1 MSTATPTSDAL
12 KTEDW
17 AGAMGAKWLAN
28 IDRFESMIA
37 PVGEAFLKRAAFRP
51 GERVIDIGC
60 GGGGTSIAIG
70 AAVAPDGAV
79 TGLDISPDLIAF
91 ATTRAATAGAANV
104 SFVEA
109 DASVATPPGAP
120 FDRLFSRFGSM
131 FFAEPGAAFG
141 NLRSLIR
148 AGGRA
153 DLAVWAPAR
162 DNLWIAAM
170 MGVLGRHLD
179 LPAPVPR
186 APGPFALDDPDYIR
200 ELLGGAGFVDI
211 DIAAWDGMQQVG
223 GAGSSPESAVAFV
236 LEALS
241 FGDLLAEAGPATQ
254 AAVSAELIALFA
266 QHDGPDGV
274 AMPARAWFVSARAG

>member
-1 MSTATPTSDAL
+1 MSASTPTSDEL
-12 KTEDW
+12 KAEDW

-37 PVGEAFLKRAAFRP
+37 PVGEAFLERAAFRP

-70 AAVAPDGAV
+70 AQVASDGSV
-79 TGLDISPDLIAF
+79 LGLDISPDLVAF
-91 ATTRAATAGAANV
+91 ATARARAAGAGNV
-104 SFVEA
+104 SFVQA
-109 DASVATPPGAP
+109 DASAATPPGAP

-131 FFAEPGAAFG
+131 FFAEPGQAFG
-141 NLRSLIR
+141 NLKSLIR
-148 AGGRA
+148 PGGRA

-170 MGVLGRHLD
+170 MGVLGRHLT

-200 ELLGGAGFVDI
+200 ALLGGAGFVDV

-241 FGDLLAEAGPATQ
+241 FGELLAEVAPAVRS
-254 AAVSAELIALFA
+254 AVSAELIALFG
-266 QHDGPDGV
+266 QHVGPDGV
-274 AMPARAWFVSARAG
+274 AMPARAWFVSARA

>member
-1 MSTATPTSDAL
+1 MTASIPTSDDL
-12 KTEDW
+12 KAEDW
-17 AGAMGAKWLAN
+17 AGSMGVKWLAN

-37 PVGEAFLKRAAFRP
+37 PVGAAFLERAAFRP

-70 AAVAPDGAV
+70 ERVSPGGSV
-79 TGLDISPDLIAF
+79 LGLDISPDLVAH
-91 ATTRAATAGAANV
+91 ATTRARKAGAGNV
-104 SFVEA
+104 TFEEA
-109 DASVATPPGAP
+109 DASTASPSGQS
-120 FDRLFSRFGSM
+120 FDHLFSRFGSM
-131 FFAEPGAAFG
+131 FFAEPGQAFG
-141 NLRSLIR
+141 NLKSLIR
-148 AGGRA
+148 PGGRA

-170 MGVLGRHLD
+170 LGVLGRYLE

-200 ELLGGAGFVDI
+200 ALLGGAGFVDI

-241 FGDLLAEAGPATQ
+241 FGEVLADSPPAVQ
-254 AAVSAELIALFA
+254 SAVSAELITLFA
-266 QHDGPDGV
+266 QHAGPDGV
-274 AMPARAWFVSARAG
+274 AMPARAWFVTARA

>member
-1 MSTATPTSDAL
+1 MTAATPTSDAL
-12 KTEDW
+12 EAEDW

-70 AAVAPDGAV
+70 AEVAPDGSV
-79 TGLDISPDLIAF
+79 LGLDISPDLIAF

-104 SFVEA
+104 SFVQA
-109 DASVATPPGAP
+109 DASAATPPGAP

-141 NLRSLIR
+141 NLKSLIR
-148 AGGRA
+148 PGGRA

-170 MGVLGRHLD
+170 MGVLGRHLE

-186 APGPFALDDPDYIR
+186 APGPFALDDPDYIHA
-200 ELLGGAGFVDI
+200 LLGGAGFVDI
-211 DIAAWDGMQQVG
+211 DIVAWDGMQQVG

-241 FGDLLAEAGPATQ
+241 FGELLADAAPAVQ
-254 AAVSAELIALFA
+254 SAVSAELIALFA
-266 QHDGPDGV
+266 QHAGPDGV
-274 AMPARAWFVSARAG
+274 AMPARAWFVTARAG

>member
-1 MSTATPTSDAL
+1 MSTATPTSDAPH
-12 KTEDW
+12 TEDW

-70 AAVAPDGAV
+70 AAVAPDGSV

-104 SFVEA
+104 SFVQA
-109 DASVATPPGAP
+109 DASVAKPVGAP

-141 NLRSLIR
+141 NLKSLIR
-148 AGGRA
+148 PGGRA

-170 MGVLGRHLD
+170 MGVLGKYLA

-200 ELLGGAGFVDI
+200 ALLGGAGFVDI
-211 DIAAWDGMQQVG
+211 DIAAWEGMQQVG

-241 FGDLLAEAGPATQ
+241 LGDLLAEAGPAAQ
-254 AAVSAELIALFA
+254 SAVSAELIALFA

-274 AMPARAWFVSARAG
+274 AMPGRAWFVSARAG

>member
-1 MSTATPTSDAL
+1 MSASTPTSDEL
-12 KTEDW
+12 KAEDW

-37 PVGEAFLKRAAFRP
+37 PVGEAFLERAAFRP

-70 AAVAPDGAV
+70 AQVGPDGSV
-79 TGLDISPDLIAF
+79 LGLDISPDLIAY
-91 ATTRAATAGAANV
+91 ATTRARTAGAGNV
-104 SFVEA
+104 SFVQT
-109 DASVATPPGAP
+109 DAATASPSGAP

-131 FFAEPGAAFG
+131 FFAEPGQAFG
-141 NLRSLIR
+141 NLKSLIR
-148 AGGRA
+148 PSGRV

-162 DNLWIAAM
+162 GNLWIAAM
-170 MGVLGRHLD
+170 MGVLGRHLT

-200 ELLGGAGFVDI
+200 ALLGAAGFVDV

-223 GAGSSPESAVAFV
+223 GAGTSPESAVAFV

-241 FGDLLAEAGPATQ
+241 FGELLAEVAPAVRS
-254 AAVSAELIALFA
+254 AVSAELIALFA
-266 QHDGPDGV
+266 QHVGPDGV
-274 AMPARAWFVSARAG
+274 AMSARAWFVSARA

>member
-1 MSTATPTSDAL
+1 MTASIPTSDELQA
-12 KTEDW
+12 EDW

-37 PVGEAFLKRAAFRP
+37 PVGDAFLERAAFRP

-70 AAVAPDGAV
+70 AQVAPGGSV
-79 TGLDISPDLIAF
+79 LGLDISPDLIAY
-91 ATTRAATAGAANV
+91 ATARARTAGAGNV
-104 SFVEA
+104 TFVQA
-109 DASVATPPGAP
+109 DASAARPSGTP
-120 FDRLFSRFGSM
+120 FDRLFSRFGAM
-131 FFAEPGAAFG
+131 FFAEPGPAFR
-141 NLRSLIR
+141 NLKSLVR
-148 AGGRA
+148 PGGRI

-170 MGVLGRHLD
+170 MGVLGRHLA

-200 ELLGGAGFVDI
+200 ALLGEAGFVDI
-211 DIAAWDGMQQVG
+211 DIAAWDGMQPVG

-241 FGDLLAEAGPATQ
+241 FGDLLAEAAPAVRS
-254 AAVSAELIALFA
+254 AVSAELVDLFA
-266 QHDGPDGV
+266 QHAGPDGV
-274 AMPARAWFVSARAG
+274 TMPARAWFVTGRA